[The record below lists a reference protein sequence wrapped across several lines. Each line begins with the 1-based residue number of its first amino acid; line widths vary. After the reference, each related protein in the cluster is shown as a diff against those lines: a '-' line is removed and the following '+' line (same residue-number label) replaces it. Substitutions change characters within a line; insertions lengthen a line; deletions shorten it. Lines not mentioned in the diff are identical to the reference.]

1 MKDDCTAMARGLTI
15 GLDLGDK
22 YSTLHVLSSEGEL
35 LDEGRVRTTQE
46 ALKARFSGFPQ
57 SRVAIEVG
65 THSPWVS
72 RLLAE
77 CGHEV
82 LVANPRRLRL
92 IYENDR
98 KDDKVDAEY
107 LARIARLD
115 PKLLAP
121 IEHRTLQT
129 QKHLTMIRAR
139 DALVRARSRLINLV
153 RSSVKSVGGR
163 LRGANPDNFHRKV
176 VDDLPKELREG
187 LSGVLEAIG
196 CLNAKITECDKRVE
210 EVSNLKYPQTRR
222 LRQVKGVGPLTA
234 LAFVLILED
243 PRRFKKS
250 RDVGAYLGL
259 VPRKSQ
265 SGDRDPQL
273 GITKAGDTLLRR
285 LLVNCA
291 QYIMG
296 PFGEDSDLR
305 RHGEK
310 IAKSKNAAQGNK
322 NAKKRAV
329 VAVAR
334 KTSVLLHRL
343 WCSEE
348 DYEPLRNTRKREAR
362 AKGRMVTSSK

>member
-1 MKDDCTAMARGLTI
+1 MKDCTAMACGLTI

-35 LDEGRVRTTQE
+35 QEEGRVRTTQE
-46 ALKARFSGFPQ
+46 TLKARFSSFPA

-72 RLLAE
+72 RLLKD

-98 KDDKVDAEY
+98 KDDKVDAQY
-107 LARIARLD
+107 LARVARLD

-121 IEHRTLQT
+121 IEHRRLET
-129 QKHLTMIRAR
+129 QKHLTMIRVR
-139 DALVRARSRLINLV
+139 DALVRTRSKLINVV
-153 RSSVKSVGGR
+153 RCSVKSVGGR

-176 VDDLPKELREG
+176 LDDLPEEVRKEL
-187 LSGVLEAIG
+187 SPVIDAIQ
-196 CLNAKITECDKRVE
+196 CLNTKIAECNKMVE
-210 EVSNLKYPQTRR
+210 EVSELKYPETLR
-222 LRQVKGVGPLTA
+222 LRQPKGVGPLTA

-259 VPRKSQ
+259 VPRKNQ
-265 SGDRDPQL
+265 SGDQDPQL

-296 PFGEDSDLR
+296 PFGEASDLR
-305 RHGEK
+305 SHGEK
-310 IAKSKNAAQGNK
+310 IAAHGGK

-334 KTSVLLHRL
+334 KLSVVLHRL
-343 WCSEE
+343 WLSGE
-348 DYEPLRNTRKREAR
+348 DYEPLRNTRKRQTR
-362 AKGRMVTSSK
+362 LKGKMVTSRK